1 MGRWLFQRFE
11 ERVGCADRHAV
22 GVIDQA
28 DFSLTDERTVHDL
41 MFDIA
46 DLLNLN
52 LPGGLFRVRL
62 DDEKVRMCVG
72 LDLLAGSA
80 GTATVEPFHLG
91 RSFAVERLCEANGR
105 QPFPD
110 RVLAMEQIG
119 VRQSLMG
126 DGGLQKGDGLLMAD
140 TVAKGHVSSGV
151 KQGVVERSNL
161 PRSR

>member
-80 GTATVEPFHLG
+80 GAATVETV
-91 RSFAVERLCEANGR
+91 RSRGPFAVERLRKANGR
-105 QPFPD
+105 QSFPD
-110 RVLAMEQIG
+110 CLLAVEEIG
-119 VRQSLMG
+119 VSQSLMG
-126 DGGLQKGDGLLMAD
+126 DGGL
-140 TVAKGHVSSGV
+140 
-151 KQGVVERSNL
+151 
-161 PRSR
+161 